1 MRGDEDITVLHVDDD
16 EEFLSVAIELLER
29 ADDRLVVEAE
39 PEPTA
44 ALDRVDEVDADCVV
58 ADYEMPGLDGL
69 ELLAAVRDARPDL
82 PFVLFTGKGSEEIAD
97 EAISAGV
104 TDYVRKGG
112 GNRYDLLANSIRNAV
127 EAQRTR
133 DRLTRRSRAIEAA
146 TEGIAILNADGEC
159 IFVNEAHAELYG
171 FDDPAE
177 LEGETWQMLY
187 EDEWEQD
194 LGMEAMGELGM
205 QGEWSGE
212 AVGHRAGADGETS
225 RQTLSLSVM
234 DDGCMV
240 CVVREL

>member
-159 IFVNEAHAELYG
+159 IFVNEAHAELYD
-171 FDDPAE
+171 FDNPAE
-177 LEGETWQMLY
+177 LEGETWQNLY
-187 EDEWEQD
+187 EDEWEQH
-194 LGMEAMGELGM
+194 LEMEAMGELGM

-212 AVGHRAGADGETS
+212 AVGRRAGADGETF